1 MTDEGSVCVRV
12 TFSERVRLLA
22 NSLLD
27 QSGSF
32 FLPSKYP
39 TVRNAN
45 DCGGSAVAEAPAFRL
60 SVDIRS

>member
-60 SVDIRS
+60 SVVIRP